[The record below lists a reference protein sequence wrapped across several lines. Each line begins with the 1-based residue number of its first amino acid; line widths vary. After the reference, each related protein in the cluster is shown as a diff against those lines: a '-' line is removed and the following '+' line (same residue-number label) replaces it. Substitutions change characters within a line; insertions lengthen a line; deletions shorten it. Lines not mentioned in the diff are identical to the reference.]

1 MTTVTATRPGTGQR
15 KSPARTRAL
24 VTRVGFLG
32 PFYTAFALFFVLPI
46 GFAIYESLLSQRR
59 IGGIFGTPIEV
70 FTGLRQYEAVFS
82 DPQFWSG
89 IRTVVLYICVLAP
102 LMATVGVTL
111 ALLLDVTA
119 PRLARVFRTSYFVP
133 YAVSQVVATILWGA
147 LYTPGSSPLS
157 EFHIHVDLLSHSLV
171 FPSIV
176 NIVIW
181 EWAGFNVILMTTA
194 LTAIPAEIFDS
205 ARVDGASKLG
215 MAWHIKLP
223 LIRPT
228 IVMSMV
234 LTFNRDDA
242 AVHRTTSH
250 GSDLRLHPQLLHAE
264 HVRLYPDLGGQLF
277 LRGGDIGHARPRGAR
292 PVLHIYPYYTTED
305 LLMAVTATPRS
316 TRRQEHPST
325 RSGGPVRAGPPGAIL
340 ARHRPC
346 RRYFPDNGAYGM
358 GDLLPWARVLVGHC
372 RHQAH

>member
-1 MTTVTATRPGTGQR
+1 MTTVTATSPGTGRRQ
-15 KSPARTRAL
+15 SPARTRAL

-32 PFYTAFALFFVLPI
+32 PFYTAFVLFFLLPI
-46 GFAIYESLLSQRR
+46 GFAIYESLLSTRR
-59 IGGIFGTPIEV
+59 VGGIFGTPMEV
-70 FTGLRQYEAVFS
+70 FSGLRQYEAVFS

-89 IRTVVLYICVLAP
+89 IRTVVLYVCVLAP
-102 LMATVGVTL
+102 LMATVGVML

-194 LTAIPAEIFDS
+194 LTAIPTEIFDS
-205 ARVDGASKLG
+205 ARVDGASKLR

-234 LTFNRDDA
+234 LTLIG
-242 AVHRTTSH
+242 TM
-250 GSDLRLHPQLLHAE
+250 
-264 HVRLYPDLGGQLF
+264 QLF
-277 LRGGDIGHARPRGAR
+277 TEPQVMAQISDSIPS
-292 PVLHIYPYYTTED
+292 YYTPNMFAYTQISGD
-305 LLMAVTATPRS
+305 NYSFAAAISVTLALVGLVLSFSFIRI
-316 TRRQEHPST
+316 TRRRT
-325 RSGGPVRAGPPGAIL
+325 
-340 ARHRPC
+340 
-346 RRYFPDNGAYGM
+346 Y
-358 GDLLPWARVLVGHC
+358 
-372 RHQAH
+372 